1 MAKKITFEIDVD
13 ESGAVKSI
21 DKIDNSVESVGK
33 SSKQAEKGVGKLGKT
48 LEAVGSKAGLIGLLA
63 AAFITL
69 KKAFESSEEGQNKLQ
84 KFFTI
89 TESIVG
95 NLLTLISDLTMDFIS
110 LFNDPQQSLKDFAE
124 LIKENIVNRFEGLFE
139 LIPQLSKAVTQLFKG
154 DFSGAAETAANA
166 AGKVVLGV
174 EDIVEK
180 TNQAI
185 EATVQ
190 FTKEIIKEAEVAG
203 AIADK
208 RAEADRKERNLIV
221 ARAEANR
228 KIAENRERAA
238 DKENVSTQERIRLLE
253 EAGAI
258 AEQIT
263 QKEIEAARLRFEA
276 IQEENKLSNSNKEA
290 LDAEAEAQARLIELE
305 TARLQQQKAL
315 TAELTTTRREA
326 AAEEKAIADQKAAE
340 EKAIN
345 DEKIAEEQRVADA
358 KAKIA
363 ADLAAKELKEIERVA
378 AIEETAKK
386 NSINIAGDVAA
397 AVGDLAGE
405 GTDAAKAA
413 GVAGVAIDVAKGLTG
428 TLAGWSSLGPF
439 GIGGAIASSAALVAS
454 GIKSV
459 KDILAVKS
467 GGKSAGSNAGR
478 VSASAAPPAATV
490 TPPQFS
496 TAADTGTSQLAAD
509 INQQNEPVQAYVVS
523 ERVTN
528 QQQLDRQVE
537 INTQF

>member
-95 NLLTLISDLTMDFIS
+95 NLLTLISDLTMDFIA

-139 LIPQLSKAVTQLFKG
+139 LIPQLSKAVTQLFEG

-208 RAEADRKERNLIV
+208 RAEADRKERDLIV

-439 GIGGAIASSAALVAS
+439 GIGGAIASSAALVMS
-454 GIKSV
+454 GIKS
-459 KDILAVKS
+459 
-467 GGKSAGSNAGR
+467 G
-478 VSASAAPPAATV
+478 
-490 TPPQFS
+490 
-496 TAADTGTSQLAAD
+496 
-509 INQQNEPVQAYVVS
+509 
-523 ERVTN
+523 
-528 QQQLDRQVE
+528 
-537 INTQF
+537 